1 MISNL
6 LLESSWL
13 AGSVQLSSHR
23 NNHMPTLPS
32 QSFQLGYL
40 SDIIAG
46 AGVSAIITTINE
58 DIGV

>member
-1 MISNL
+1 ML
-6 LLESSWL
+6 
-13 AGSVQLSSHR
+13 
-23 NNHMPTLPS
+23 TLP

-46 AGVSAIITTINE
+46 AGVSAIITTIND